1 MAWTRR
7 CSFFTARATSN
18 KGNLTDLTSLDTSV
32 NNTIYILFPRLPVLS
47 LDVYRFSSPREVLE
61 KARSPTGLLTVQMLG
76 CVASG
81 DAEWVKT
88 HCKMCEYETNV
99 SKATDWCF
107 IAPMIMVMLRMVF
120 YCFAS
125 IMLDAHDLNKDS
137 SLVLTNY
144 MRGKVAMSLE
154 WCLSQTSFRSVTHC
168 NCSATAPC

>member
-1 MAWTRR
+1 
-7 CSFFTARATSN
+7 
-18 KGNLTDLTSLDTSV
+18 
-32 NNTIYILFPRLPVLS
+32 
-47 LDVYRFSSPREVLE
+47 
-61 KARSPTGLLTVQMLG
+61 
-76 CVASG
+76 
-81 DAEWVKT
+81 
-88 HCKMCEYETNV
+88 MCEYETNV

-154 WCLSQTSFRSVTHC
+154 
-168 NCSATAPC
+168 